1 MKAKSSVVSRCGGIA
16 LFTLLSLLVSGCASG
31 DIEKRI
37 VGGVSCNEDRQYHVQ
52 IDSVQGGMTCGG
64 ALINTRW
71 VITASHCREWCLK
84 LVIPPKNLE
93 QNIDPKQQFTFKDGD
108 QPHDIM
114 LIKLNED
121 VNPKLPTIRL
131 PPAEGCQK
139 PNMNDPVQIGGWGFK
154 TFLEIEIS
162 LIMLYLISSETSN
175 PKNLK
180 CAMTEIVQCGEND
193 KPDSKYFSDESTT
206 MCAHKPGV
214 ESSVEYNSI
223 LHGIIVS
230 NPVDKCAN
238 PIVMLNICRY
248 RQWIADT
255 MLNNP

>member
-1 MKAKSSVVSRCGGIA
+1 MKCRKLFSTSA

-71 VITASHCREWCLK
+71 VITASHCFFKK
-84 LVIPPKNLE
+84 LFKGSPQNLE

-121 VNPKLPTIRL
+121 VNLNFPLS
-131 PPAEGCQK
+131 
-139 PNMNDPVQIGGWGFK
+139 GFLLLK
-154 TFLEIEIS
+154 GFLEIEIS

-214 ESSVEYNSI
+214 ESCFGDAGTAVEYNSI

-255 MLNNP
+255 I